1 MSISAP
7 AHARIERSLSRL
19 RRRDNRLLLGFGLAS
34 LVLVVLAEW
43 GALHWSMAA
52 RFGSGVI
59 LLRAVVYVMLALLLW
74 HTILAGNRRQVA
86 GLMQRTEEHF
96 EAILRAYDGAL
107 ALKDPYTGG
116 HGRRVAAYA
125 AAIARGIGLAEEGI
139 ERIYQAGLL
148 HDIGKLGVADNVLNK
163 PGMLDVEEYQQIRLH
178 PQMGAEIVAQLPSLQ
193 ALVPAI
199 RHHHERFNG
208 SGYPGRLSG
217 DAIPQEARIIA
228 VADALDAMSSER
240 SYRPAMP
247 WEMAMAELRRSA
259 GACFDPQVVNAALS
273 EPCRSQLQRLRFP
286 GGKDDE

>member
-7 AHARIERSLSRL
+7 AQARIERSLSRL
-19 RRRDNRLLLGFGLAS
+19 RRRDDRLLLGFGLAS

-43 GALHWSMAA
+43 GALQWSMAD
-52 RFGSGVI
+52 RYGSGVI

-74 HTILAGNRRQVA
+74 RTILVGNRSQVA
-86 GLMQRTEEHF
+86 GLMHRTEAHF
-96 EAILRAYDGAL
+96 EAILRAYDGTL

-125 AAIARGIGLAEEGI
+125 AAIARGMGLAEEGI

-148 HDIGKLGVADNVLNK
+148 HDIGKLGVADMVLNK
-163 PGMLDVEEYQQIRLH
+163 PGKLNVEEYRQIRQH
-178 PQMGAEIVAQLPSLQ
+178 PQMGAEIVIQIPSLQ

-247 WEMAMAELRRSA
+247 WEMALAELQRSA
-259 GACFDPQVVNAALS
+259 GASFDPQVVNVALS

-286 GGKDDE
+286 GGRGDG

>member
-19 RRRDNRLLLGFGLAS
+19 RRRDDRLLLGFGLAS

-43 GALHWSMAA
+43 GALQWSMAEQY
-52 RFGSGVI
+52 GSGVI

-74 HTILAGNRRQVA
+74 RTILAGNRRQVA
-86 GLMQRTEEHF
+86 GLMQRTEENF

-125 AAIARGIGLAEEGI
+125 AAIARGMGLAEEGI

-148 HDIGKLGVADNVLNK
+148 HDIGKLGVADMVLNK
-163 PGMLDVEEYQQIRLH
+163 PGKLDVEEYRQIRQH
-178 PQMGAEIVAQLPSLQ
+178 PQMGAEIVARIPSLQ

-247 WEMAMAELRRSA
+247 WEMAMAELQRSA

-286 GGKDDE
+286 GGKGDE